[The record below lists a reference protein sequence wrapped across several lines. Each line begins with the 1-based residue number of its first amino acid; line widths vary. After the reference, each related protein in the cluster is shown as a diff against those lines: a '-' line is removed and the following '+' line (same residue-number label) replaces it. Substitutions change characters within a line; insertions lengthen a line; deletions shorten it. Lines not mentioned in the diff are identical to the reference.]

1 MRQPTFYIP
10 HGGGPC
16 FFMEWSPPETW
27 DALRAWLAGLIG
39 ALPEEPAALLVATAH
54 WEADPVRITAS
65 AAPSLV
71 YDYSGFPPET
81 YELTWPAPGSPELA
95 ARIRDLL
102 QGAGIAADLEPE
114 RGFDHGVFVP
124 LKVMRPQADIPT
136 VAISLHPGLD
146 PDFHHRMGVALATL
160 RDEGVL
166 IVGSGNS
173 YHNMQ
178 GFAAENGAEPSAAF
192 DAWLADAAAKTGD
205 ARETALS
212 SWPNAPAAR
221 AAHPRE
227 EHLIPLMIAAGA
239 ATDEPGQRVFAD
251 TIMGATISA
260 IQFGER

>member
-27 DALRAWLAGLIG
+27 EALRAWLAGLIP
-39 ALPEEPAALLVATAH
+39 ALPETPTALLVATAH
-54 WEADPVRITAS
+54 WEADPVRVTAS
-65 AAPSLV
+65 QAPDVV

-81 YELTWPAPGSPELA
+81 YEITWPAPGSPKLA
-95 ARIRDLL
+95 ARTRDLL
-102 QGAGIAADLEPE
+102 AGAGISADLELE

-124 LKVMRPQADIPT
+124 LKVMRPEADIPT
-136 VAISLHPGLD
+136 VAISLHPALQPG
-146 PDFHHRMGVALATL
+146 FHQRIGAALAPL

-178 GFAAENGAEPSAAF
+178 GFTAGSGAGPSAEF
-192 DAWLADAAAKTGD
+192 DGWLQGAVVKIGN
-205 ARETALS
+205 AREEALS
-212 SWPNAPAAR
+212 LWSSAPAAR
-221 AAHPRE
+221 EAHPRE

-239 ATDEPGQRVFAD
+239 AGDEPGQQVFTD

-260 IQFGER
+260 IQFGE